1 VLCTSAANARNRNT
15 AGDVPRADYRH
26 AAEHERVGMMH
37 GGITHQ
43 KLFVVRVGIHARQ
56 HDSNAATRE
65 HPQSVSL
72 LLARPNQIA
81 ELFVE
86 REF

>member
-1 VLCTSAANARNRNT
+1 MCRVPIT
-15 AGDVPRADYRH
+15 AMPLNMS
-26 AAEHERVGMMH
+26 ERVGMMH
-37 GGITHQ
+37 SGITHQ

-86 REF
+86 RTIRVQTLR